1 MTTAAA
7 PSVTLVPVNTAAV
20 IGSAMTDYLLAS
32 GTNKAPATR
41 APAHMA
47 AWLHAHGYRIVRSP
61 ATGQIDPGD
70 TETVA
75 RITGQ
80 IDWQAGGDEGGTRR
94 SVVRQV
100 LAALVAGAADARK
113 AA

>member
-1 MTTAAA
+1 MTTPAA
-7 PSVTLVPVNTAAV
+7 PGVTLVPVNTAAV

-32 GTNKAPATR
+32 GTNKAPATH

-47 AWLHAHGYRIVRSP
+47 DWLHAHGYRIVRSP
-61 ATGQIDPGD
+61 ATGQVDPGD
-70 TETVA
+70 TEMIA

-80 IDWQAGGDEGGTRR
+80 IDWQSASDEGGTRR

-100 LAALVAGAADARK
+100 LAALVTGADGRK

>member
-1 MTTAAA
+1 M
-7 PSVTLVPVNTAAV
+7 NTAAV

-47 AWLHAHGYRIVRSP
+47 AWLEAHSYRIVRSP
-61 ATGQIDPGD
+61 ATGQVDPGD
-70 TETVA
+70 TDQVA
-75 RITGQ
+75 RIAGL
-80 IDWQAGGDEGGTRR
+80 IDWNAGACNGDTGR

-100 LAALVAGAADARK
+100 LAALVTGAADTTDRADTRW